1 MSLKTL
7 IELGELV
14 IQSNY
19 FEFTEQYL
27 KQIGDA
33 AIGNKFATPYA
44 LIYIEIL
51 KEDFLKI
58 LIKKSWVWWRYIN
71 DIFMIWQH
79 GEDEM
84 KMFSEKFNNFFPHI
98 KFTWG
103 YSRVKNNYLDA
114 QVFIREGKS
123 INDLDI
129 KQTNSHQYPDTP
141 SCQPYHWLNQCLTV
155 KQ

>member
-1 MSLKTL
+1 MYQRSSDKNANCTLLSLKTL

-58 LIKKSWVWWRYIN
+58 LIKKS
-71 DIFMIWQH
+71 
-79 GEDEM
+79 
-84 KMFSEKFNNFFPHI
+84 
-98 KFTWG
+98 
-103 YSRVKNNYLDA
+103 
-114 QVFIREGKS
+114 
-123 INDLDI
+123 
-129 KQTNSHQYPDTP
+129 
-141 SCQPYHWLNQCLTV
+141 
-155 KQ
+155 